1 MPKYLIPLGE
11 RRHMDLTYILRAVK
25 DGKMDLKT
33 AEQQTLGWVL
43 FPTQVL
49 QKVIPQE
56 NQDSNN

>member
-1 MPKYLIPLGE
+1 
-11 RRHMDLTYILRAVK
+11 MDLTDILRAVK